1 MVSCDPPPMGAP
13 SIMIKKAITS
23 LIALPNSAVPMKDA
37 RHFIE
42 MEEAEVW
49 SWLFTTILKLVWHQ
63 LVLRLSVGQEMGF
76 QTFF

>member
-1 MVSCDPPPMGAP
+1 MVSCDPPPHGG
-13 SIMIKKAITS
+13 SLNYDLAITS

-49 SWLFTTILKLVWHQ
+49 SWLFTTILKLFWHQ
-63 LVLRLSVGQEMGF
+63 LVLRLSVGQEMEF